1 MTATKSTQGPVRPT
15 IMIRSR
21 TMNTKMRLTYRLLR
35 HIVRSTRS
43 GDFDFVHQGAESLAR
58 IPLLALLELVRP
70 AVQECNVCG
79 WTGRSFYPMTGP
91 GYHERA
97 TICPGCGCQDR
108 HRSLLALLLA
118 TTTLFAP
125 GTQVV
130 EVAPMRGFESL
141 LQSQQGID
149 YTSFDLARHAMEQGD
164 ITAMRFPTGSVDYF
178 ICFHVL
184 EHIPDERS
192 ALAEIH
198 RVLKPGGVAVI
209 QVPVDWHVPS
219 TREYPAPD
227 PRDVNHVRR
236 HGADFPERIAA
247 AGFDVAGR
255 SVVEAFDPAIVG
267 RFGMSPEPIFFAMT
281 CAPS

>member
-1 MTATKSTQGPVRPT
+1 MAFTKSAQGPVRPP
-15 IMIRSR
+15 IVIKPHPME
-21 TMNTKMRLTYRLLR
+21 TKARVTYRLLR
-35 HIVRSTRS
+35 HILRSTRTR
-43 GDFDFVHQGAESLAR
+43 DLDFVHEGVASLAR
-58 IPLLALLELVRP
+58 MPLLAMLELVRP
-70 AVQECNVCG
+70 DIQECNICG
-79 WTGRSFYPMTGP
+79 WTGPNFYPMTGP

-149 YTSFDLARHAMEQGD
+149 YTSFDLERHAMEQGD
-164 ITAMRFPTGSVDYF
+164 ITAMRFPTGSLDYF

-192 ALAEIH
+192 RA
-198 RVLKPGGVAVI
+198 
-209 QVPVDWHVPS
+209 
-219 TREYPAPD
+219 
-227 PRDVNHVRR
+227 
-236 HGADFPERIAA
+236 
-247 AGFDVAGR
+247 
-255 SVVEAFDPAIVG
+255 
-267 RFGMSPEPIFFAMT
+267 
-281 CAPS
+281 C